1 VDGLTRYIGGSH
13 PLYPT
18 DDPHMVAL
26 HVFLFREAPEPQGLL
41 PLFAPHGKREVD
53 DAVLRRDVVASTVA
67 TSFMRRVVERPDDPY
82 RPELYDALAL
92 VLARFAFDPAYGD
105 AHTETSI
112 DAGDFFG
119 DPGIPPCAESRA
131 AFRKRLPEMLRAW
144 RARVTRKGT
153 STFFGVVLRHLD
165 AEGGEA
171 LVLERGGMDAEE
183 RKDLLLRLKDE
194 EEIRQGARLALV
206 EGLLDP
212 SFEVRE
218 AAWRGLSKQG
228 APVEDLDPSARDAD
242 IERASVAL
250 GEWARK
256 TNP

>member
-1 VDGLTRYIGGSH
+1 
-13 PLYPT
+13 
-18 DDPHMVAL
+18 MVAL
-26 HVFLFREAPEPQGLL
+26 HLFLFREAPAPGPLL

-53 DAVLRRDVVASTVA
+53 DAVLRRDAVASTVA
-67 TSFMRRVVERPDDPY
+67 TSFMRRVVEKPDDPF
-82 RPELYDALAL
+82 RAELYDALAL

-119 DPGIPPCAESRA
+119 DPGIPPCAETRT
-131 AFRKRLPEMLRAW
+131 AFRRRLPELLAAW

-153 STFFGVVLRHLD
+153 STFFGVVLRHMG

-194 EEIRQGARLALV
+194 EQIGPSARLALV

-212 SFEVRE
+212 SLEVRQ
-218 AAWRGLSKQG
+218 AAFRGLEKQG
-228 APVEDLDPSARDAD
+228 APVEGLDPSARDED
-242 IERASVAL
+242 VAAAAAAL
-250 GEWARK
+250 REWASK